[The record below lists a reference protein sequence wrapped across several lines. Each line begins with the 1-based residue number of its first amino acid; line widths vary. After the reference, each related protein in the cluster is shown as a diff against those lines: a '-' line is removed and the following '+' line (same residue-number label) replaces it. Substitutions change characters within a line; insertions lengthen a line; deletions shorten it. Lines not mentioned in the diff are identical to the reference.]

1 MAMPRKFSLLAG
13 LLVLFLT
20 PLTVQAQSK
29 EENRINKAITVLD
42 QIMRIRETKVPESL
56 LSKAYAVAVIP
67 GVKKVGLGF
76 GGRYCTGAIS
86 VRRADNIWS
95 NPCFVKLAVGSW

>member
-67 GVKKVGLGF
+67 
-76 GGRYCTGAIS
+76 
-86 VRRADNIWS
+86 
-95 NPCFVKLAVGSW
+95 